1 LCSVDEN
8 AKHYPGNPFYDTVA
22 ADAHEMTWE
31 PHLPGT
37 KVPKYYENSYIS
49 DLYNNRDIPEEWQ
62 RSLPVEHLM
71 ARELMNPLSRARR
84 QERWQEKKD
93 LLEQSKEEYISRE
106 LKNLDGRR
114 KKDARSEGIF
124 RWKMEVRKYKAR
136 INWQR
141 WVKRGA
147 KDKLEMRLKR
157 RHRRTASQLRRLKTL
172 KLKDGQNQVIPESS
186 GIEATA
192 AA

>member
-1 LCSVDEN
+1 
-8 AKHYPGNPFYDTVA
+8 VA

-49 DLYNNRDIPEEWQ
+49 DLYNNRDVPEEWQ

-84 QERWQEKKD
+84 QERWQEKKN
-93 LLEQSKEEYISRE
+93 LLEQSKEEYINRE